1 MWTTYI
7 IDTGLVYTELYMNFK
22 YEVKLRGKNVH
33 TISNNGKKILICKMN
48 MRKHFKK
55 TLI

>member
-22 YEVKLRGKNVH
+22 YEVKLRGKMYIRLV
-33 TISNNGKKILICKMN
+33 IMEKKYLFVK
-48 MRKHFKK
+48 
-55 TLI
+55 